1 MRRTMHTFAYPHSI
15 FDHRSS
21 IMVWWLCVNH
31 VVMIACCCTSL
42 TIMMLI
48 IVCAASEL
56 KMCNFFFP
64 TSFTSHT
71 PRFLRCFL
79 RLRVLGSQRGHRTLQ
94 GLEWIPTLPT
104 LPTLPFGYTTTYR
117 PFWFLIVWAR
127 NYFRVWRVVG
137 PGRTCHEIQNGG
149 NLKNNFRLSDPPE
162 SYETPVYNQR
172 NGVFLRCEICMALG
186 PWGLWVPEKQKGW
199 ERKKSDSH
207 GSGKDPDTNRGFVC
221 NLAARLALGSEQ

>member
-1 MRRTMHTFAYPHSI
+1 
-15 FDHRSS
+15 
-21 IMVWWLCVNH
+21 
-31 VVMIACCCTSL
+31 
-42 TIMMLI
+42 MMLII

-56 KMCNFFFP
+56 KMFNFFFP
-64 TSFTSHT
+64 TSFLSHT

-94 GLEWIPTLPT
+94 GLEWILPTLPT

-186 PWGLWVPEKQKGW
+186 PWGSGCPRNRRAEK
-199 ERKKSDSH
+199 ERKAIVTVLEKIPTQIEALFVILPR
-207 GSGKDPDTNRGFVC
+207 GSPSGLSNKAAHVMVCVHLRWFVRREPPSPGMSSFW
-221 NLAARLALGSEQ
+221 AVWS